1 MVIDTSMRID
11 RVTTRT
17 GDGGQSG
24 LADGSR
30 RSKSDPLFV
39 AIGDVD
45 EVNSLLGVVATQA
58 LSDDVLR
65 EINRIQNDLFDL
77 GGDLAMPPGG
87 PYEDKIHRISPSQV
101 QRLEDAVERA
111 SAQVLPLRSFVL
123 PGGSPGAAWLHLLR
137 TVVRRAE
144 RAVVNAE
151 IAEPARAWNPA
162 VRQYLNRLSDL
173 CFAWARLAN
182 DGGKTDVLWVPG
194 ANR

>member
-1 MVIDTSMRID
+1 MRID
-11 RVTTRT
+11 RVTTRS

-30 RSKSDPLFV
+30 RSKSDPVFA

-45 EVNSLLGVVATQA
+45 EVNSLLGVVAVQP
-58 LSDDVLR
+58 LPDFVRS

-87 PYEDKIHRISPSQV
+87 PYEDKIHRISPAQV
-101 QRLEDAVERA
+101 DRLEAAVGTA
-111 SAQVLPLRSFVL
+111 SAQVEPLRSFVL
-123 PGGSPGAAWLHLLR
+123 PGGSSAAAWLHLLR

-144 RAVVNAE
+144 RAVVLAE
-151 IAEPARAWNPA
+151 LAEPARVWNPA

-173 CFAWARLAN
+173 CFTWARLAN
-182 DGGKTDVLWVPG
+182 DGGKADVLWVPG